1 MKKLSLMAFVAFS
14 IIGQSH
20 AVTVLSSGHID
31 LGLGYAAGAW
41 DPHVHDHDTDTE
53 FETGEALLY
62 YGTAARALRPSG
74 SAYDVIGV
82 AAGAPIWRNY
92 TSNQPNIPW
101 LGFGFEEIA
110 PGTFGTFIQTDDRR
124 DPIMGEWIDVS
135 LQAFTAPVGGHVTS
149 FQGQGSSPTIWFAT
163 SDGIDSSDK
172 FISTSGGHEH
182 ASFVFTATGLYSLTF
197 TASAID
203 KVTGNRITSAP
214 YTYNFG
220 VEAVPEPATM
230 TALALGAAALLR
242 RKKK

>member
-1 MKKLSLMAFVAFS
+1 MKKMTIMAFVAFS
-14 IIGQSH
+14 IVGQ
-20 AVTVLSSGHID
+20 AQAITILSSGHID
-31 LGLGYAAGAW
+31 LGLGYSSGVW
-41 DPHVHDHDTDTE
+41 DPHVHVHGGDEYETE
-53 FETGEALLY
+53 EALLY
-62 YGTAARALRPSG
+62 YGTAAQALRPNG
-74 SAYDVIGV
+74 SAYNVIGV

-92 TSNQPNIPW
+92 SSNQPNIPW
-101 LGFGFEEIA
+101 LGFGFEEINQ
-110 PGTFGTFIQTDDRR
+110 GTFGTFTQTDARR
-124 DPIMGEWIDVS
+124 DPIDGEWIDVS
-135 LQAFTAPVGGHVTS
+135 LESFTAPVGGNVTF
-149 FQGQGSSPTIWFAT
+149 FQGGGASPTIWFAT
-163 SDGIDSSDK
+163 SDGIDSTDK

-182 ASFVFTATGLYSLTF
+182 GSFVFTATGLYSLTF